1 MFYICCYKIFI
12 MENYM
17 RTRLRDKSISDLKV
31 ILEYCKEKAKTDTKW
46 KEKVEWVSEILDDK
60 IEYIFE

>member
-1 MFYICCYKIFI
+1 

-17 RTRLRDKSISDLKV
+17 RARLRDKSISDLKV